1 MSDQNPFPGENNT
14 GHVWDGNLRELLN
27 DPPNW
32 WRIGFHASWLL
43 VVIYGILYPMW
54 PMLNT
59 HTKGVLGWTSIKEY
73 KEDVQ
78 ALEEIRA
85 PFENKLKGMS
95 AAAILADEELKNY
108 VVKSAK
114 VLFGDNCAACHG
126 NGGQGN
132 PGFPVLADDDW
143 LYGGKIETIEQ
154 TITMGRQGNMPAR
167 GIAGNLT
174 DQEIDDLA
182 RHVMALSSGGEHAPG
197 KALFNGKGG
206 CMACHGADGKGMQA
220 LGSANLTDGIW
231 RFQASDQYASVK
243 YTITHGVNAPNDPKT
258 RNAVMPAFG
267 GSKLT
272 KTDIRKLAVYVHEL
286 GGGQ

>member
-14 GHVWDGNLRELLN
+14 GHVWDDSLRELLN

-32 WRIGFHASWLL
+32 WRIGFHASWII

-54 PMLNT
+54 PT
-59 HTKGVLGWTSIKEY
+59 ATSHTKGVLEWTAIKEY

-78 ALEEIRA
+78 TLEAIRA

-95 AAAILADEELKNY
+95 ASQILANEETKNY

-143 LYGGKIETIEQ
+143 LYGGNVATIEQ
-154 TITMGRQGNMPAR
+154 TITMGRKGNMPAR

-174 DQEIDDLA
+174 DQEIGDLA
-182 RHVMALSSGGEHAPG
+182 KHVVAMSTGGEYAPG
-197 KALFNGKGG
+197 KALFTGKGG
-206 CMACHGADGKGMQA
+206 CFACHGPDAKGIQA
-220 LGSANLTDGIW
+220 MGSANLTDGIW
-231 RFQASDQYASVK
+231 RFMPGTEESVR
-243 YTITHGVNAPNDPKT
+243 YTITHGVNAANDPKT
-258 RNAVMPAFG
+258 RNAVMPVFG
-267 GSKLT
+267 GTKLSET
-272 KTDIRKLAVYVHEL
+272 EIRKLAVYVHEL